1 MTSRNC
7 SGVSFVAGYGG
18 ADAGVVHQDVDAPE
32 LAHAGVHQRAA
43 VLGLGDVRAHG
54 DHAATERLDGL
65 ARVLQLLG
73 APGAEH
79 DVGARLGERGGED
92 RPQPGGGAGD
102 HGDAV
107 VESEAIE
114 DAHGH
119 RTVGHAHP
127 LALLGSAA

>member
-7 SGVSFVAGYGG
+7 SGVSFVAGY
-18 ADAGVVHQDVDAPE
+18 AVPMPALLTRMSTRPNSLIAGVD
-32 LAHAGVHQRAA
+32 QRAA

-79 DVGARLGERGGED
+79 DVGARLGERGGEGR
-92 RPQPGGGAGD
+92 RPA
-102 HGDAV
+102 
-107 VESEAIE
+107 
-114 DAHGH
+114 
-119 RTVGHAHP
+119 RRRRR
-127 LALLGSAA
+127 